1 VAAAGIW
8 SVEDQY
14 RRHKP
19 IVVRIED
26 NWVQGSD
33 VGTPWGHVGS
43 VDQACTKLS
52 RFTYL
57 NNTFWSFFQFVVSGG
72 RNALF
77 HVAVKILT
85 WCHQTHDT
93 FMRSMH
99 AITEPTNHRIIG
111 GTGNDARWNR
121 NT

>member
-1 VAAAGIW
+1 LGVAAAGIR

-52 RFTYL
+52 HFTYL
-57 NNTFWSFFQFVVSGG
+57 NNTFQV
-72 RNALF
+72 LF
-77 HVAVKILT
+77 PMCCVWWEKR
-85 WCHQTHDT
+85 
-93 FMRSMH
+93 F
-99 AITEPTNHRIIG
+99 ITCRGQDIDLVPP
-111 GTGNDARWNR
+111 DP
-121 NT
+121 